1 MNLTDPILF
10 HSSYMAVTGLPQP
23 RNDHA
28 VVMAR
33 FAKDIL
39 KRMRPICKRLTIRLG
54 PDTCELNIRIGMH
67 SGPVTGGLLR
77 GERSRFQ
84 LFGDTVNTASRI
96 ESTGQGGMIHVSH
109 ATAELLTKAGKGN
122 WVSMRPT
129 KIVAKGLGA
138 LQTYWLNAGSSG
150 ESEALSSNYSSGG
163 ESDAS
168 GDEDPSNRGR
178 AMARLVPSKTPRT
191 RNAGEVSSSLP
202 KAKLERLVAWNVDLL
217 HRLLKQIVARRQCLV
232 QTEPT
237 RKADA
242 DEGIYKIRTG
252 TLLDEV
258 KESIELP
265 SFNYSRV
272 AAEEAE
278 HLELEPEV
286 YQQLEEYVRSVANMY
301 SKTAPFHGFEHA
313 SHGMFGHM
321 STAWLP
327 LLCILLTHGFLS
339 LQ

>member
-1 MNLTDPILF
+1 
-10 HSSYMAVTGLPQP
+10 MAVTGLPQA

-39 KRMRPICKRLTIRLG
+39 NRMRPICKRLTIRLG

-109 ATAELLTKAGKGN
+109 ATAELLTKAGKGH

-129 KIVAKGLGA
+129 KVMAKGLGA
-138 LQTYWLNAGSSG
+138 LQTYWLNSAPV
-150 ESEALSSNYSSGG
+150 ESEALSSCYSSGA

-168 GDEDPSNRGR
+168 GDGPNNRGR
-178 AMARLVPSKTPRT
+178 AVARLMPSSKSATKKKTT
-191 RNAGEVSSSLP
+191 EDVSSSLSN
-202 KAKLERLVAWNVDLL
+202 AKLDLLVAWNVDLL

-232 QTEPT
+232 QAEPA

-242 DEGIYKIRTG
+242 NESIYKIRAG

-278 HLELEPEV
+278 NLELEPEV

-313 SHGMFGHM
+313 SHGTFGRM
-321 STAWLP
+321 SPAG
-327 LLCILLTHGFLS
+327 CRGFRLLTHCFVRS
-339 LQ
+339 SDNVRV

>member
-1 MNLTDPILF
+1 
-10 HSSYMAVTGLPQP
+10 MAVTGLPQP

-39 KRMRPICKRLTIRLG
+39 KRMRPICKRLTLRLG
-54 PDTCELNIRIGMH
+54 PDTCELNLRIGMH

-84 LFGDTVNTASRI
+84 LFGDTVNTASRM

-109 ATAELLTKAGKGN
+109 ATADLLTKAGKGD

-129 KIVAKGLGA
+129 KVVAKGLGT
-138 LQTYWLNAGSSG
+138 LQTYWLNPGLSTR
-150 ESEALSSNYSSGG
+150 SEALSSCYSSGA

-168 GDEDPSNRGR
+168 GNGSNSQCST
-178 AMARLVPSKTPRT
+178 MARVFPSTKTAT
-191 RNAGEVSSSLP
+191 TTDDVSSSQSNA
-202 KAKLERLVAWNVDLL
+202 KKLELLVTWNVDLL

-232 QTEPT
+232 QTEPN

-242 DEGIYKIRTG
+242 NESIYKTRVG

-278 HLELEPEV
+278 NLELEPEV
-286 YQQLEEYVRSVANMY
+286 YQQLEDYVRSVANMY

-313 SHGMFGHM
+313 SHGTFGRM
-321 STAWLP
+321 SPARV
-327 LLCILLTHGFLS
+327 S
-339 LQ
+339 